1 METPFKAVFTKKC
14 NFLTQSFDT
23 EPININYGSSG
34 KIMVPRHGD
43 FITKMYLLIDYTST
57 QSTRLNQAHAMIDY
71 VSLNIGGN
79 TIQQESGETLNLRL
93 NVENTEK
100 ESFSIV
106 QLYRMLGGGPGFP
119 FTDTDQFPRTYRLQ
133 VPLKFWFH
141 GKINLAIPLCAL
153 RLHEVEVDVGLR
165 DAQRWGGVDS
175 GNNNVNV
182 SLRIEYGYA
191 PKEIVDS
198 LSKKQLIYPV
208 EQFQYSENEYTGDS
222 VFILKPYINNP
233 VKALFF
239 TFKNTSTETTTPFDY
254 SRELQTY
261 EETTLDYNDFLN
273 SLEIKLDDNLILQR
287 EVGTFQML
295 RGFQYYSHFPG
306 SNQNILFGEDTY
318 RGYIYA
324 LALCKDPMNIPK
336 PNGSINFSQVT
347 NPYFRIDAKG
357 KNTDTIKFKIF
368 PLSINLLY
376 IEKGVSKL
384 VFDNTGMN
392 LPTYH

>member
-153 RLHEVEVDVGLR
+153 RLHEVEVDVGIR
-165 DAQRWGGVDS
+165 NAVRWGGVDS

-222 VFILKPYINNP
+222 VFVLKPYINNP

-239 TFKNTSTETTTPFDY
+239 TFKNTSTERTTPFDY
-254 SRELQTY
+254 SRELQIF
-261 EETTLDYNDFLN
+261 EETTTDYNDFLN
-273 SLEIKLDDNLILQR
+273 SLEIKLDDNLILQK
-287 EVGTFQML
+287 EVGTFQFL

-324 LALCKDPMNIPK
+324 LALCKDPMNISK
-336 PNGSINFSQVT
+336 PNGSINFSRVA
-347 NPYFRIDAKG
+347 NPYFKIDAKG
-357 KNTDTIKFKIF
+357 KNTDT
-368 PLSINLLY
+368 
-376 IEKGVSKL
+376 
-384 VFDNTGMN
+384 
-392 LPTYH
+392 

>member
-1 METPFKAVFTKKC
+1 MQTPFKAVFTKKC

-23 EPININYGSSG
+23 EPIHVNYGSSK
-34 KIMVPRHGD
+34 KIIVPRHGD
-43 FITKMYLLIDYTST
+43 FITRMYLLIDYTST

-71 VSLNIGGN
+71 VSLIIGGN

-93 NVENTEK
+93 NAETVEK

-119 FTDTDQFPRTYRLQ
+119 FTDTEQFPRTYRLQ

-141 GKINLAIPLCAL
+141 GKTNLAIPLCAL
-153 RLHEVEVDVGLR
+153 RLHEVEVDIGIR
-165 DAQRWGGVDS
+165 DATRWGGVDS
-175 GNNNVNV
+175 GNSGVDI
-182 SLRIEYGYA
+182 SLQIEYGYA
-191 PKEIVDS
+191 PKEITDS
-198 LSKKQLIYPV
+198 LTKTQLVYPV
-208 EQFQYSENEYTGDS
+208 EQFQYVENEYTGDS
-222 VFILKPYINNP
+222 VFVLNPYINNP

-239 TFKNTSTETTTPFDY
+239 AFKNSSTETSTPFDY

-287 EVGTFQML
+287 EVGTFQFL

-306 SNQNILFGEDTY
+306 SNQNIIFGPDAY

-324 LALCKDPMNIPK
+324 LALCKDPMNISK
-336 PNGSINFSQVT
+336 PNGSINFSRVV

-357 KNTDTIKFKIF
+357 KNSDTIKFKLF

-376 IEKGVSKL
+376 IENGISQL
-384 VFDNTGMN
+384 AFDNTGVN
-392 LPTYH
+392 LPTYT